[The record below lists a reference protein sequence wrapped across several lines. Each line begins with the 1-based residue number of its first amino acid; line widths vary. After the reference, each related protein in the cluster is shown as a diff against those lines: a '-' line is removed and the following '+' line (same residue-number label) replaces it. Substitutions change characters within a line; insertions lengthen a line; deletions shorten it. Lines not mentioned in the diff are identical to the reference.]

1 MAMFNCYMLVHQRVL
16 IFINPHRKQHLR
28 SHLSG
33 SCQAIATMKGKTV
46 EDLIAEFA
54 RSNKDKDLAWTTGN
68 HGETT
73 GNGPW
78 KFLE

>member
-1 MAMFNCYMLVHQRVL
+1 
-16 IFINPHRKQHLR
+16 
-28 SHLSG
+28 
-33 SCQAIATMKGKTV
+33 MKGKTV

-68 HGETT
+68 HGKPREPT